1 LSNLATTLAATVG
14 RGAAAPKP
22 RVTGLDFHALA
33 WPLDGLADGV
43 ALLAQQAGLVTRSP
57 AATDGS
63 PLPPAPYRADD
74 QTLDRW
80 LTLTTHQLGCD
91 AQAVEWHFRD
101 IALLVQQAA
110 PAILRLPDPVTT
122 DSATTETDTPPAPR
136 FLLLLKGGRRRVRL
150 LTPDFA
156 TTAVSTA
163 NLVAFLQ
170 AQSSGDLGE
179 TVANFLLRSG
189 IAHQRLPK
197 AQATLVAEQMGSQ
210 RFSGCWLLTVAG
222 ESGIWQQVRHQRLPR
237 YLLLVVALT
246 LLQQL
251 VTVGSWRFI
260 GQGIFQQGFSDAS
273 LTAWTLLQLTSVPL
287 SLFANW
293 AQINITLNLS
303 RLARTRLLRGILNLH
318 PSAIRHLGAGQFL
331 ERVMQTESLQALLV
345 GGGFGIITALVQ
357 IGTALVILRLGV
369 GGLWHSLLLV
379 AWLLVT
385 VGLSLWYA
393 RRFLTWRTAYRALTN
408 DLVERMVAH
417 RTRLAQEERATWHL
431 AEDQQLDHYHT
442 LTRRL
447 DNGQRWLNSLLNRGW
462 FLVGLA
468 GLIYP
473 LLQGVTE
480 PIGLAIS
487 LAGVLLAGSAFATL
501 RTTIVTL
508 ATLYATWRDVKP
520 LFQAADAVEPVG
532 KALYLPPVA
541 TAGEMTPAAPEQKPL
556 VVARNLQFRYHDNAP
571 LTLNKVDL
579 TLYPGDRLLLEG
591 PSGGGKSTL
600 ARLLVGLQPPSS
612 GLLLLHGLD
621 QPTLGLTVWR
631 QRVISAPQFHEN
643 HVFTESFGF
652 NLLLGRRW
660 PATQADLQEAETIC
674 QELGLGDLLQR
685 MPGGLMQ
692 MVGESGWQLS
702 HGERSRLFIA
712 RALLQQSDLIVLD
725 ESFAALDPVTLERAL
740 TCVLNRAPTLLVIAH
755 P

>member
-1 LSNLATTLAATVG
+1 MSNLAATLAATLSG
-14 RGAAAPKP
+14 GMQPQKQRA
-22 RVTGLDFHALA
+22 VTLDLRALA
-33 WPLDGLADGV
+33 WPLDILDDGV
-43 ALLAQQAGLVTRSP
+43 ALLAQQAALVTRSP
-57 AATDGS
+57 AADGA
-63 PLPPAPYRADD
+63 PLPPAPYSADD
-74 QTLDRW
+74 QSLERW

-91 AQAVEWHFRD
+91 AQAVDWHFRD
-101 IALLVQQAA
+101 IELLVRRAA
-110 PAILRLPDPVTT
+110 PAILRLPDA
-122 DSATTETDTPPAPR
+122 ATAAPEAPPAPC
-136 FLLLLKGGRRRVRL
+136 FLLLLKGGRHRVRL

-170 AQSSGDLGE
+170 AQTSGDLGE

-210 RFSGCWLLTVAG
+210 RFGGCWLLTVAG
-222 ESGIWQQVRHQRLPR
+222 HRGIWQQVRHQRLPR
-237 YLLLVVALT
+237 YLLLVVALL

-251 VTVGSWRFI
+251 VVVASWRFI
-260 GQGIFQQGFSDAS
+260 GQGVFQQGFSDAG
-273 LTAWTLLQLTSVPL
+273 LTTWALLLLTSIPL

-303 RLARTRLLRGILNLH
+303 RLARARLLRGILNLH

-331 ERVMQTESLQALLV
+331 ERVMQSESLQALLI
-345 GGGFGIITALVQ
+345 GGGFGVITAVVQ
-357 IGTALVILRLGV
+357 LGIALVILRLGI
-369 GGLWHSLLLV
+369 GGIWHSLLLV
-379 AWLLVT
+379 AWLLLT
-385 VGLSLWYA
+385 IGLSLWYA
-393 RRFLTWRTAYRALTN
+393 RRFLTWRNAYRTLTN

-417 RTRLAQEERATWHL
+417 RTRLAQEEKVTWHL

-447 DNGQRWLNSLLNRGW
+447 DNGQRLLASLLNRGW

-473 LLQGVTE
+473 LLQGVTN

-487 LAGVLLAGSAFATL
+487 LAGIVLAGTAFAAL

-508 ATLYATWRDVKP
+508 TTLYATWRDVGP
-520 LFQAADAVEPVG
+520 LFQAADAVAPVG
-532 KALYLPPVA
+532 KALYLSPVVTAGVTAPVA
-541 TAGEMTPAAPEQKPL
+541 QEPKPL
-556 VVARNLQFRYHDNAP
+556 LVGRNLQFRYHDNAP

-579 TLYPGDRLLLEG
+579 TIYPGDRLLLEG
-591 PSGGGKSTL
+591 PSGSGKSTL
-600 ARLLVGLQPPSS
+600 ARLLVGLQTPSS

-621 QPTLGLTVWR
+621 QPTLGLVTWR

-660 PATQADLQEAETIC
+660 PATPADLQEAEIIC

-725 ESFAALDPVTLERAL
+725 ESFAALDPVTLERAM

>member
-1 LSNLATTLAATVG
+1 MSNLATTLAATVG

-22 RVTGLDFHALA
+22 RVTGLDFRALA
-33 WPLDGLADGV
+33 WPLDALADGV

-57 AATDGS
+57 AATDGA

-110 PAILRLPDPVTT
+110 PAILRLPAPVTT
-122 DSATTETDTPPAPR
+122 DPDAPPAPR

-170 AQSSGDLGE
+170 AQSSGDMGE
-179 TVANFLLRSG
+179 SVANFLLRSG

-331 ERVMQTESLQALLV
+331 ERVMQTEALQALLV

-369 GGLWHSLLLV
+369 G
-379 AWLLVT
+379 
-385 VGLSLWYA
+385 
-393 RRFLTWRTAYRALTN
+393 
-408 DLVERMVAH
+408 ER
-417 RTRLAQEERATWHL
+417 E
-431 AEDQQLDHYHT
+431 
-442 LTRRL
+442 
-447 DNGQRWLNSLLNRGW
+447 
-462 FLVGLA
+462 
-468 GLIYP
+468 
-473 LLQGVTE
+473 
-480 PIGLAIS
+480 
-487 LAGVLLAGSAFATL
+487 LLAVWWFVFYRSGSCFEGGDEGCG
-501 RTTIVTL
+501 VG
-508 ATLYATWRDVKP
+508 RDRSGHDRP
-520 LFQAADAVEPVG
+520 DSWQDCQDI
-532 KALYLPPVA
+532 
-541 TAGEMTPAAPEQKPL
+541 AG
-556 VVARNLQFRYHDNAP
+556 
-571 LTLNKVDL
+571 
-579 TLYPGDRLLLEG
+579 
-591 PSGGGKSTL
+591 
-600 ARLLVGLQPPSS
+600 
-612 GLLLLHGLD
+612 
-621 QPTLGLTVWR
+621 
-631 QRVISAPQFHEN
+631 
-643 HVFTESFGF
+643 
-652 NLLLGRRW
+652 
-660 PATQADLQEAETIC
+660 
-674 QELGLGDLLQR
+674 LGLGAVDR
-685 MPGGLMQ
+685 HTAADPPA
-692 MVGESGWQLS
+692 
-702 HGERSRLFIA
+702 HERG
-712 RALLQQSDLIVLD
+712 
-725 ESFAALDPVTLERAL
+725 
-740 TCVLNRAPTLLVIAH
+740 
-755 P
+755 

>member
-1 LSNLATTLAATVG
+1 MNKLTATLAATLPD
-14 RGAAAPKP
+14 GAQPQKQAVAD
-22 RVTGLDFHALA
+22 LDFGALA
-33 WPLDGLADGV
+33 WPLAALNDGV
-43 ALLAQQAGLVTRSP
+43 ALLAQQAGLVTRAP
-57 AATDGS
+57 AADGA
-63 PLPPAPYRADD
+63 PLPAAPYSADE

-80 LTLTTHQLGCD
+80 LTLTTHQLGCG

-101 IALLVQQAA
+101 IALLVRRAA
-110 PAILRLPDPVTT
+110 PALLRLPDVVTG
-122 DSATTETDTPPAPR
+122 DPDAPPSPR
-136 FLLLLKGGRRRVRL
+136 FLLLLKGGRRRVQL

-156 TTAVSTA
+156 TTSVSVGHLT
-163 NLVAFLQ
+163 AFLQ
-170 AQSSGDLGE
+170 AQTSGDLGE

-197 AQATLVAEQMGSQ
+197 AQATLVTEQMGNQ

-222 ESGIWQQVRHQRLPR
+222 HSSIWQQVRHHRLWR

-251 VTVGSWRFI
+251 VLVASWRFI
-260 GQGIFQQGFSDAS
+260 GQGIFQQGFTRAG
-273 LTAWTLLQLTSVPL
+273 LTAWMLLLLTSIPL
-287 SLFANW
+287 SLLANW

-303 RLARTRLLRGILNLH
+303 RLTRTRLLRGILNLH

-331 ERVMQTESLQALLV
+331 ERVMQTESLQALV
-345 GGGFGIITALVQ
+345 IGGGFGVINALVQ
-357 IGTALVILRLGV
+357 ISIALVILRLGI
-369 GGLWHSLLLV
+369 GGIGHSLLLV
-379 AWLLVT
+379 AWLLLT

-393 RRFLTWRTAYRALTN
+393 RRFLTWRDAYRTLTN

-431 AEDQQLDHYHT
+431 AEDQHLDHYHT

-447 DNGQRWLNSLLNRGW
+447 DNGQRLINSLLNRGW
-462 FLVGLA
+462 FLVGLT

-473 LLQGVTE
+473 LLQGVTN
-480 PIGLAIS
+480 PIALAIS
-487 LAGVLLAGSAFATL
+487 LAGILLAGSAFAAL
-501 RTTIVTL
+501 RSTIVTL
-508 ATLYATWRDVKP
+508 ATLYATWRAVEP
-520 LFQAADAVEPVG
+520 LFQAADMAPPVG
-532 KALYLPPVA
+532 KALYLPPVV
-541 TAGEMTPAAPEQKPL
+541 AGPVPPPAQEQKPL
-556 VVARNLQFRYHDNAP
+556 LVARNLQFRYHDSAP
-571 LTLNKVDL
+571 LTLDKVDL
-579 TLYPGDRLLLEG
+579 TIYPGERLLLEG

-600 ARLLVGLQPPSS
+600 ARLLVGLQIPNS

-660 PATQADLQEAETIC
+660 PATPADLQEAEALC
-674 QELGLGDLLQR
+674 HELGLGDLLQR

-725 ESFAALDPVTLERAL
+725 ESFAALDPVTLERAI

>member
-1 LSNLATTLAATVG
+1 MSNLTTLSATL
-14 RGAAAPKP
+14 RGTTQAPKP
-22 RVTGLDFHALA
+22 ATARLDFRAFT
-33 WPLDGLADGV
+33 WPLETLADGV
-43 ALLAQQAGLVTRSP
+43 ALLAQQAALVTRSP
-57 AATDGS
+57 AVDGT
-63 PLPPAPYRADD
+63 PLLPAPANADD

-91 AQAVEWHFRD
+91 AQAVEWHYRE
-101 IALLVQQAA
+101 IELLVRQAG
-110 PAILRLPDPVTT
+110 PAILRLPDAVTT
-122 DSATTETDTPPAPR
+122 DPEAAPAPR
-136 FLLLLKGGRRRVRL
+136 FLLLRKGGRRRVQL

-156 TTAVSTA
+156 VTAVSTA

-170 AQSSGDLGE
+170 AQTSGDLGE

-197 AQATLVAEQMGSQ
+197 AQTTLVAEQMGSQ
-210 RFSGCWLLTVAG
+210 RFGGCWLLTVAG
-222 ESGIWQQVRHQRLPR
+222 HSSIWQQVRHQRLVR

-251 VTVGSWRFI
+251 VLVASWRFI
-260 GQGIFQQGFSDAS
+260 GQGVFQQGFSSAG
-273 LTAWTLLQLTSVPL
+273 LTTWALLLLTSIPL

-303 RLARTRLLRGILNLH
+303 RLARTRLLRGILNLQ
-318 PSAIRHLGAGQFL
+318 PSAIRYLGAGQFL
-331 ERVMQTESLQALLV
+331 ERVMQTESLQALLI
-345 GGGFGIITALVQ
+345 GGGFGVITALVQ

-369 GGLWHSLLLV
+369 GGLWHSLLLM
-379 AWLLVT
+379 AWLLLT
-385 VGLSLWYA
+385 LGLSLWYA
-393 RRFLTWRTAYRALTN
+393 RRFLTWRDAYRALTN

-417 RTRLAQEERATWHL
+417 RTRLAQEEKATWHL

-442 LTRRL
+442 LTHRL
-447 DNGQRWLNSLLNRGW
+447 DNGQRLLSSLINRGW

-473 LLQGVTE
+473 LLQGVAN

-487 LAGVLLAGSAFATL
+487 LAGILLAGSAFAAL

-508 ATLYATWRDVKP
+508 ATLYATWRNVGP
-520 LFQAADAVEPVG
+520 LFQAADEVEAVG

-541 TAGEMTPAAPEQKPL
+541 TGPIPSPAQDQKPL
-556 VVARNLQFRYHDNAP
+556 LVARNLQFRYHNNAP
-571 LTLNKVDL
+571 LILDKVDL
-579 TLYPGDRLLLEG
+579 TIHPGDRLLLEG

-600 ARLLVGLQPPSS
+600 ARLLVGLQTPSS

-621 QPTLGLTVWR
+621 QPTLGLTTWR
-631 QRVISAPQFHEN
+631 QRVIAAPQFHEN

-660 PATQADLQEAETIC
+660 PATPADLQEAETIC
-674 QELGLGDLLQR
+674 HELGLGDLLQR

-702 HGERSRLFIA
+702 HGERSRLYIA

-725 ESFAALDPVTLERAL
+725 ESFAALDPVTLERAM